1 MADQKRDDDNDEISL
16 EEAISLTVTEL
27 FKVDAPREAVAPF
40 AFDLFLCNGCSHI
53 QAFEYAKMTLQ
64 AWENANT

>member
-1 MADQKRDDDNDEISL
+1 MADQTRDDDDDISL
-16 EEAISLTVTEL
+16 EEAISLTVTAL
-27 FKVDAPREAVAPF
+27 FQADAPREAVAPF
-40 AFDLFLCNGCSHI
+40 AFELFVCNGCSHM